1 MGRRAIVLLVALIL
15 AGLAAW
21 AVWNFLENV
30 RSDAEADRE
39 KAVVFVAGSGGIS
52 EGADGSILVSA
63 YNSEGQCQNTELP
76 LAEVTCQIKVD
87 LDEVEDLPADAITAR
102 PNETVNVEDDL
113 QQLIAD
119 AESQL
124 NAVLSGKV
132 AAGPISEGSILTAAQ
147 WTEVTV
153 DVVPLSDQI
162 PSGKQA
168 LTVSTGNVQGVNG
181 FVEAGDHINMIITLD
196 IEFDL
201 LNLDSPLAL
210 PDEPQIDPETGEP
223 ITGTDGEPF
232 TVTISRFVMQDIP
245 VMAVGQEVR
254 PDPDAPETVEVTPT
268 TVAGQAEGEPAVGGN
283 ETTFTL
289 EVTPEQAER
298 IVFAFQNG
306 AIWLT
311 LVPEDF
317 VEVETNGVTI
327 DNLFGGDLVE
337 AIFGDLNN

>member
-21 AVWNFLENV
+21 AVWNFLQNV
-30 RSDAEADRE
+30 QTEAEEGQVLTD
-39 KAVVFVAGSGGIS
+39 VFIAGTNGIA
-52 EGADGSILVSA
+52 EGTEGSILVSA
-63 YNSEGQCQNTELP
+63 YDTEAQCRDAEAP
-76 LAEVTCQIKVD
+76 FAEVTCQIK
-87 LDEVEDLPADAITAR
+87 LDRDQVEDVPLDAIVT
-102 PNETVNVEDDL
+102 EE
-113 QQLIAD
+113 QLR
-119 AESQL
+119 Q
-124 NAVLSGKV
+124 VLTGRV
-132 AAGPISEGSILTAAQ
+132 AAGPISAGSILTNQQ

-153 DVVPLSDQI
+153 EVIPLSDQI

-201 LNLDSPLAL
+201 LNLDSPLVL
-210 PDEPQIDPETGEP
+210 PQEPQVDPETGQP
-223 ITGTDGEPF
+223 ITQEGEQF

-245 VMAVGQEVR
+245 VMAVGQEIR
-254 PDPDAPETVEVTPT
+254 PDEDAPETVEVTPT
-268 TVAGQAEGEPAVGGN
+268 TVAGEQPAEGAGGN

-337 AIFGDLNN
+337 AIFGSPGGN

>member
-21 AVWNFLENV
+21 AVWNFLQSVQDEAIAGQELTDV
-30 RSDAEADRE
+30 FIAGTDGIAE
-39 KAVVFVAGSGGIS
+39 GT
-52 EGADGSILVSA
+52 DGSILVSA
-63 YNSEGQCQNTELP
+63 YDTEAQCRDAEAP
-76 LAEVTCQIKVD
+76 FAEVTCQVK
-87 LDEVEDLPADAITAR
+87 LDRDQVEDVPVDAIIT
-102 PNETVNVEDDL
+102 EE
-113 QQLIAD
+113 QLR
-119 AESQL
+119 Q
-124 NAVLSGKV
+124 VLTGRV
-132 AAGPISEGSILTAAQ
+132 AAGPISPGAILTNRQ

-153 DVVPLSDQI
+153 EVIPLSDQI

-210 PDEPQIDPETGEP
+210 PDEQIDPETGQP
-223 ITGTDGEPF
+223 ITADGEPF
-232 TVTISRFVMQDIP
+232 TVTISRYVMQDIP
-245 VMAVGQEVR
+245 VMAVGQEIR
-254 PDPDAPETVEVTPT
+254 PDEEAPETVEVTPT
-268 TVAGQAEGEPAVGGN
+268 TVAGEEAAQSGGN

-337 AIFGDLNN
+337 AIFGNLGGN

>member
-21 AVWNFLENV
+21 AVWNFLTNV
-30 RSDAEADRE
+30 QAEVEEGQELTD
-39 KAVVFVAGSGGIS
+39 VFIAGGSGIS
-52 EGADGSILVSA
+52 EGAEGSILVSA
-63 YNSEGQCQNTELP
+63 YDSEAQCQN
-76 LAEVTCQIKVD
+76 AEVALGDVTCQIK
-87 LDEVEDLPADAITAR
+87 LDRDQVEDVPLDAITTEEQLR
-102 PNETVNVEDDL
+102 NV
-113 QQLIAD
+113 
-119 AESQL
+119 L
-124 NAVLSGKV
+124 NGRV
-132 AAGPISEGSILTAAQ
+132 AAGPISAGSILTSAQ
-147 WTEVTV
+147 WTEITV
-153 DVVPLSDQI
+153 DVVPLSDLI

-168 LTVSTGNVQGVNG
+168 LTVSTGSVQGVNG

-210 PDEPQIDPETGEP
+210 PEEPAIDPETGLPVEE
-223 ITGTDGEPF
+223 GDGEPF
-232 TVTISRFVMQDIP
+232 TVTISRYVMQDVP
-245 VMAVGQEVR
+245 VMAVGQEIR

-268 TVAGQAEGEPAVGGN
+268 TVAGEEGAPATGGN

-337 AIFGDLNN
+337 SIFGGLDNN

>member
-21 AVWNFLENV
+21 AVWNFLQNV
-30 RSDAEADRE
+30 EDEALADQE
-39 KAVVFVAGSGGIS
+39 LTNVFIAGGGGIS
-52 EGADGSILVSA
+52 EGAQGSILVSA
-63 YNSEGQCQNTELP
+63 YDNETQCQNPELD
-76 LAEVTCQIKVD
+76 LAEVTCQVKIDRDQVGD
-87 LDEVEDLPADAITAR
+87 VPADAITT
-102 PNETVNVEDDL
+102 EE
-113 QQLIAD
+113 QLRNI
-119 AESQL
+119 L
-124 NAVLSGKV
+124 GGRV
-132 AAGPISEGSILTAAQ
+132 AAGPISAGSILTAAQ
-147 WTEVTV
+147 WTEITV

-210 PDEPQIDPETGEP
+210 PEDPEIDPETGQP
-223 ITGTDGEPF
+223 IDEEGEQF
-232 TVTISRFVMQDIP
+232 TVTISRYVMQDIP

-268 TVAGQAEGEPAVGGN
+268 TVAGQEEGEPAAGGN

-337 AIFGDLNN
+337 AIFGDALDN

>member
-21 AVWNFLENV
+21 AVWNFLQNV
-30 RSDAEADRE
+30 EDEALADQE
-39 KAVVFVAGSGGIS
+39 LTEVFIAGGGGIS
-52 EGADGSILVSA
+52 EGTQGSILVSA
-63 YNSEGQCQNTELP
+63 YDSEAQCQDPEIDLG
-76 LAEVTCQIKVD
+76 EVTCQIKIDRDQVGD
-87 LDEVEDLPADAITAR
+87 VPVDAITT
-102 PNETVNVEDDL
+102 EE
-113 QQLIAD
+113 QLRNI
-119 AESQL
+119 L
-124 NAVLSGKV
+124 NGRV
-132 AAGPISEGSILTAAQ
+132 AAGPISAGSILTAVQ

-201 LNLDSPLAL
+201 LNLDSPLLL
-210 PDEPQIDPETGEP
+210 PDEPEIDPETGEP
-223 ITGTDGEPF
+223 VEGEADLF
-232 TVTISRFVMQDIP
+232 TVTISRYVMQDIP
-245 VMAVGQEVR
+245 VMAVGQEIR
-254 PDPDAPETVEVTPT
+254 PDPDAPDTVEVTPT
-268 TVAGQAEGEPAVGGN
+268 TVAGQEEGAPAAGGN

-337 AIFGDLNN
+337 AIFGDIDN